1 MITINNPLVQAKHD
15 LLRKDAVGHK
25 SDIEKLDKQIREDLQ
40 ARLAKIHPKIER
52 HRETLE
58 AIQDTPSLRQQYKQS
73 IALYRAV
80 MGLVDETRALKK
92 DIRTALQ
99 KPKEA

>member
-1 MITINNPLVQAKHD
+1 MIAIHNPLVQAKHD

-25 SDIEKLDKQIREDLQ
+25 SDIERLDKKIREDIQ
-40 ARLAKIHPKIER
+40 ARLAKIHPKIDK

-73 IALYRAV
+73 ITLYRAV
-80 MGLVDETRALKK
+80 MGLVDEIRALKK
-92 DIRTALQ
+92 DIRTALH
-99 KPKEA
+99 KHKEA